1 MFATPSRILLVDP
14 NDRSRALM
22 SSRLRMQGYVVEEVA
37 DPLLGAKRA
46 LESPPAAVVSDLWM
60 SGISGAQLCRLM
72 KAEAATCMVPVVL
85 LGPASQRDR
94 YWAERAG
101 AAEHVVKGRV
111 GDLMRA
117 LRRAVRP
124 GVAAGFFTV
133 LSDSISVQDRI
144 AQHLDEALFR
154 SVVASEVRALSAS
167 MEFDRLFDLLSQ
179 FVSRVASYRWLALE
193 TFHPHRV
200 AVHTSPSATRTA
212 QDEVR
217 ALFNLDEHTRWI
229 SIEDDDA
236 WDEAARA
243 APSIADVSLGETPL
257 GRVAMCPR
265 GEATRWDESLVEIL
279 GVELASPLR
288 IVSLVEE
295 TRRMARVDP
304 LTGLLNRRSA
314 MEQLDAL
321 PTPAPVCAT
330 YAALLDV
337 DHFKQI
343 NDRYGHATGD
353 RCLVALGAL
362 LSHYDHDALKA
373 RWGGEEFLLIFAAE
387 SDARAMAHMDRLR
400 SEIAEIPLS
409 HNGIGVPI
417 TASLGVARRSP
428 GESLDAWI
436 DRADQAMYRAKVSGR
451 DRVVLS
457 EEEPAAKAA

>member
-1 MFATPSRILLVDP
+1 
-14 NDRSRALM
+14 
-22 SSRLRMQGYVVEEVA
+22 
-37 DPLLGAKRA
+37 
-46 LESPPAAVVSDLWM
+46 M

-72 KAEAATCMVPVVL
+72 KAEAATCVVPVVL

-101 AAEHVVKGRV
+101 AVEHVVKGRV

-124 GVAAGFFTV
+124 GVSAGFFTV
-133 LSDSISVQDRI
+133 LSDHISVQDRI

-217 ALFNLDEHTRWI
+217 ALFNLDEHTHWI

-236 WDEAARA
+236 WDEADRA
-243 APSIADVSLGETPL
+243 APCIADVSLGETPL

-295 TRRMARVDP
+295 TRRMARIDP

-321 PTPAPVCAT
+321 PPPASFCAT

-337 DHFKQI
+337 DPFKQI
-343 NDRYGHATGD
+343 NGRYGHATGD
-353 RCLVALGAL
+353 RCLVA
-362 LSHYDHDALKA
+362 
-373 RWGGEEFLLIFAAE
+373 
-387 SDARAMAHMDRLR
+387 
-400 SEIAEIPLS
+400 
-409 HNGIGVPI
+409 
-417 TASLGVARRSP
+417 
-428 GESLDAWI
+428 LDAWI
-436 DRADQAMYRAKVSGR
+436 DRADQAMYRAKVGGR

>member
-14 NDRSRALM
+14 SDRSRALM
-22 SSRLRMQGYVVEEVA
+22 SSRLRMQGYLVEEIS
-37 DPLLGAKRA
+37 DPLVGAKRA

-72 KAEAATCMVPVVL
+72 KAEAATCMVPVIL

-101 AAEHVVKGRV
+101 AVDHVVKGRV

-124 GVAAGFFTV
+124 GVSAGFFTV
-133 LSDSISVQDRI
+133 LSDHISVQDRI

-179 FVSRVASYRWLALE
+179 FVSRVVSYRWLALE

-200 AVHTSPSATRTA
+200 AVHTAPSAAATA

-229 SIEDDDA
+229 AIEDDDA
-236 WDEAARA
+236 WDEPARA
-243 APSIADVSLGETPL
+243 TPSVAEVSLGETPL

-279 GVELASPLR
+279 GGELASPLR

-304 LTGLLNRRSA
+304 LTGLLNRRA
-314 MEQLDAL
+314 CMEQLSATL
-321 PTPAPVCAT
+321 PPSPHGP

-362 LSHYDHDALKA
+362 LSHYDDDALKA
-373 RWGGEEFLLIFAAE
+373 RWGGEEFLLVFGAD
-387 SDARAMAHMDRLR
+387 SDVEALAHMDQLR
-400 SEIAEIPLS
+400 AAIAEIPLS

-428 GESLDAWI
+428 GESLDVWI
-436 DRADQAMYRAKVSGR
+436 DRADQAMYRAKVGGR
-451 DRVVLS
+451 DRVVMS
-457 EEEPAAKAA
+457 DEAPAARAA

>member
-22 SSRLRMQGYVVEEVA
+22 SSRLRMQGYLVEDVA
-37 DPLLGAKRA
+37 DPLAGAKRA

-72 KAEAATCMVPVVL
+72 KAEAATGMVPVIL

-101 AAEHVVKGRV
+101 AADHVVKGRV

-124 GVAAGFFTV
+124 GVSAGFFTV
-133 LSDSISVQDRI
+133 LSDHISVQDRI

-167 MEFDRLFDLLSQ
+167 LEFDRLFDLLSQ

-200 AVHTSPSATRTA
+200 ALHTAPSGTA
-212 QDEVR
+212 AAQAEVR
-217 ALFNLDEHTRWI
+217 ELFTLDAQTRWI

-236 WDEAARA
+236 WDEPPRA
-243 APSIADVSLGETPL
+243 APCVAEVSLGETPL
-257 GRVAMCPR
+257 GRVAMYPR
-265 GEATRWDESLVEIL
+265 GDATRWDESLVEIL

-304 LTGLLNRRSA
+304 LTGLLNRRA
-314 MEQLDAL
+314 CMEQLEAL
-321 PTPAPVCAT
+321 PAPPRGSA

-362 LSHYDHDALKA
+362 LARYDDAMKS
-373 RWGGEEFLLIFAAE
+373 RWGGEEFLLIFTAE
-387 SDARAMAHMDRLR
+387 SDEAAFAQAEQLRAA
-400 SEIAEIPLS
+400 IAEIPLS
-409 HNGIGVPI
+409 HNGIGVPL
-417 TASLGVARRSP
+417 TASLGVARRDP
-428 GESLDAWI
+428 GDTLDAWI
-436 DRADQAMYRAKVSGR
+436 DRADQAMYRAKTGGR
-451 DRVVLS
+451 DRVELAG
-457 EEEPAAKAA
+457 EAPRAIAA